1 MPKRAAAP
9 VQQRLEVSQNGH
21 ELVLDFQLRPDVL
34 VHGLWAHDTDT
45 NDWWALPSP
54 SATPTGHR
62 AVIDLAQTATSRPLL
77 ETTIE
82 LFLEVEH
89 DGETGSDDDHVMTQA
104 PLALRTDV
112 RGALDPDTLRTR
124 YRMQLGNSVDTLIG
138 TLHTVKAGD
147 RRTLGYVSKEGYLI
161 LALNRDLDPFG
172 DVVVRRIS
180 VRDGVLRLRGRLLT
194 RNGDVLHAELLLKAR
209 TSEVRASGPVEL
221 VVNEKQSRRN
231 NGHRYYDFSLTSDL
245 GQLLEEGR
253 LVDDIFDVWF
263 TVQTAQVQAPF
274 DVRVGRT
281 RFLARNLTRPG
292 WVQRGATAAVIT
304 PYYTFKAR
312 RTSLQVDL
320 FEADTLRYLRRQLR
334 RRHLHLLPRPSKPVW
349 LVGERP
355 HQAQDTGL
363 HFFRFLRER
372 HPEIDAFYV
381 MDPAS
386 PENRNVASLGNVLA
400 YRSKEHVR
408 ATLTAERILGSHHP
422 DFLFPLRTPRFVRA
436 VRATRVF
443 LQHGVMGTKW
453 MVPNYGK
460 GTPGFETDLFIVS
473 SEREKQYIVS
483 DFGYDPGE
491 VAVTG
496 LSRFDAL
503 LTQDVARRR
512 QLLVMPTWRDW
523 LMDAD
528 RYLASEYHKR
538 WSQFLHDPRLHDLAQ
553 RHDFEIVFCLHPNM
567 QQYRALFADV
577 PARVIGPGEVD
588 VQLLLK
594 QSAMLVTDFSSVGF
608 DFSFLHRP
616 VAYYQFD
623 REQFLGPRGSH
634 LDLDEELP
642 GTIVRTAD
650 ALVAEIERCA
660 SGGFEMLPEHVQR
673 ADRFLTHRDRGSSER
688 IYDQARAARRRRDLW
703 QRLSSHAVASSA
715 LSAMRRHRFYFPAMK
730 LMFRLLK
737 RLPADDGLVLFES
750 GVGRQYADSPRY
762 IYEELVR
769 RGSPLR
775 KVWAYSGRLPVVD
788 EHTKVVQRL
797 SPAYYYYLAR
807 SKYWVNNQSFPHYV
821 TRRPEGVYVQTW
833 HGTPLK
839 RMLHD
844 LETIHGRDG
853 GYVGRA
859 SAAARQ
865 WSLLVSPSPYATQT
879 IRSAFRYEGSVLEQ
893 GYPRND
899 VFYGE
904 DRDAVGARVR
914 RRLGIPADKK
924 VVLYAPTFRDDQA
937 VANRFAFTLPFDLT
951 RFHEALGEDVVL
963 LLRMHVLVKRD
974 LKIPEEYAA
983 TVLDVSGYPEIQ
995 ELYLAS
1001 DVLVTD
1007 YSSVFFDFA
1016 ALRRPMVFF
1025 AYDLESYRDNL
1036 RGFYLD
1042 YETDLPGPVV
1052 TSEDALYDA
1061 LLSLE
1066 RVQKEF
1072 SGRYDAF
1079 LERFSPMDDGHAAE
1093 RVVDHVFGRSA
1104 QQG

>member
-1 MPKRAAAP
+1 
-9 VQQRLEVSQNGH
+9 
-21 ELVLDFQLRPDVL
+21 
-34 VHGLWAHDTDT
+34 
-45 NDWWALPSP
+45 
-54 SATPTGHR
+54 
-62 AVIDLAQTATSRPLL
+62 
-77 ETTIE
+77 
-82 LFLEVEH
+82 
-89 DGETGSDDDHVMTQA
+89 DDHVMTQA

-231 NGHRYYDFSLTSDL
+231 NGHRYYDFSLTCDL

-263 TVQTAQVQAPF
+263 TIQTAQVQAPF

-320 FEADTLRYLRRQLR
+320 FETDTLRYLRSQLR
-334 RRHLHLLPRPSKPVW
+334 RRQLHLLPKPSKPVW

-443 LQHGVMGTKW
+443 LQHGVMGTKR

-460 GTPGFETDLFIVS
+460 GTPGFETDLFIDS

-491 VAVTG
+491 VAVSG
-496 LSRFDAL
+496 LSRFDAAL
-503 LTQDVARRR
+503 AQDVARRR

-528 RYLASEYHKR
+528 RYLESEYHKR

-553 RHDFEIVFCLHPNM
+553 
-567 QQYRALFADV
+567 
-577 PARVIGPGEVD
+577 
-588 VQLLLK
+588 
-594 QSAMLVTDFSSVGF
+594 
-608 DFSFLHRP
+608 
-616 VAYYQFD
+616 
-623 REQFLGPRGSH
+623 
-634 LDLDEELP
+634 
-642 GTIVRTAD
+642 
-650 ALVAEIERCA
+650 
-660 SGGFEMLPEHVQR
+660 
-673 ADRFLTHRDRGSSER
+673 
-688 IYDQARAARRRRDLW
+688 
-703 QRLSSHAVASSA
+703 
-715 LSAMRRHRFYFPAMK
+715 
-730 LMFRLLK
+730 
-737 RLPADDGLVLFES
+737 
-750 GVGRQYADSPRY
+750 
-762 IYEELVR
+762 
-769 RGSPLR
+769 
-775 KVWAYSGRLPVVD
+775 
-788 EHTKVVQRL
+788 
-797 SPAYYYYLAR
+797 
-807 SKYWVNNQSFPHYV
+807 
-821 TRRPEGVYVQTW
+821 
-833 HGTPLK
+833 
-839 RMLHD
+839 
-844 LETIHGRDG
+844 
-853 GYVGRA
+853 
-859 SAAARQ
+859 
-865 WSLLVSPSPYATQT
+865 
-879 IRSAFRYEGSVLEQ
+879 
-893 GYPRND
+893 
-899 VFYGE
+899 
-904 DRDAVGARVR
+904 
-914 RRLGIPADKK
+914 
-924 VVLYAPTFRDDQA
+924 
-937 VANRFAFTLPFDLT
+937 
-951 RFHEALGEDVVL
+951 
-963 LLRMHVLVKRD
+963 
-974 LKIPEEYAA
+974 
-983 TVLDVSGYPEIQ
+983 
-995 ELYLAS
+995 
-1001 DVLVTD
+1001 
-1007 YSSVFFDFA
+1007 
-1016 ALRRPMVFF
+1016 
-1025 AYDLESYRDNL
+1025 
-1036 RGFYLD
+1036 
-1042 YETDLPGPVV
+1042 
-1052 TSEDALYDA
+1052 
-1061 LLSLE
+1061 
-1066 RVQKEF
+1066 
-1072 SGRYDAF
+1072 
-1079 LERFSPMDDGHAAE
+1079 
-1093 RVVDHVFGRSA
+1093 
-1104 QQG
+1104 